1 MYGKN
6 IIRHSL
12 TDDGSLSHSTS
23 RHDSHRYI
31 ALGPPSGTYTGTSA
45 PAHRLASGS
54 PDAGRNQKVH
64 FLARFSFCLTL
75 SRLLWNSL
83 KVNRNISF
91 FFGYLSQSL
100 NVSKKCTF
108 WSVFLYILSNT
119 LIVHAHNVTQAD
131 RISVCPFSI
140 YDTLIDK
147 NYPVRSVM
155 CYRLA
160 LL

>member
-1 MYGKN
+1 MALYLTALPGTTAAG
-6 IIRHSL
+6 IWLFGSHQARIQAHLPRRTAWHLIR
-12 TDDGSLSHSTS
+12 
-23 RHDSHRYI
+23 
-31 ALGPPSGTYTGTSA
+31 P
-45 PAHRLASGS
+45 LA
-54 PDAGRNQKVH
+54 AGRNQKVH